1 MTRAY
6 ESIYERSSQ
15 PAEPLATGVKARLVH
30 LEGIRAVLFDVY
42 GTLFIS
48 ASGDVDS
55 LKETRVSALGAA
67 LGALGISTS
76 PDAQAAVDCLAE
88 VIRETHAHMRERG
101 VGDPEVDIIDVW
113 QRTFRKLISEGK
125 ASTDLSGL
133 DWRRLAVE
141 FEVRAN
147 PVWPMPGARECLDTL
162 ADGGL
167 TLGIVSNAQFY
178 VRHMFSALLGAEPEG
193 LGFQR
198 DLVYFS
204 FEHGH
209 AKPGRT
215 LFEKAAESLR
225 HHGISAKQCLYV
237 GNDMLNDIF
246 PADSVGFR
254 TALFA
259 GDARSLQR
267 REGDGRIVGLRPD
280 IEITELASIADC
292 IAAP

>member
-6 ESIYERSSQ
+6 EAIYERSSKS
-15 PAEPLATGVKARLVH
+15 AEPLPTGAVPRLDR

-55 LKETRVSALGAA
+55 LTETRVTALSAA
-67 LGALGISTS
+67 LEAMGIAAPLNVQT
-76 PDAQAAVDCLAE
+76 AVDRFAE
-88 VIRETHAHMRERG
+88 VIRETHARMRKRG
-101 VGDPEVDIIDVW
+101 IEDPEVDIIDVW
-113 QRTFRKLISEGK
+113 QRTFHRLIDEGQ
-125 ASTDLSGL
+125 ASADLSAL

-141 FEVRAN
+141 FEARAN
-147 PVWPMPGARECLDTL
+147 PVWPMPGARECLVTL
-162 ADGGL
+162 TDCGL
-167 TLGIVSNAQFY
+167 ALGIISNAQFY
-178 VRHMFSALLGAEPEG
+178 VRHMFSALLGAAPEG
-193 LGFQR
+193 LGFRR

-215 LFEKAAESLR
+215 LFEKAARSLEN
-225 HHGISAKQCLYV
+225 HGISAKQCLYV
-237 GNDMLNDIF
+237 GNDMLNDIL

-259 GDARSLQR
+259 GDGRSLRR
-267 REGDGRIVGLRPD
+267 REGDPRVAGLRAD
-280 IEITELASIADC
+280 IEITKLESLAAC
-292 IAAP
+292 LAVP